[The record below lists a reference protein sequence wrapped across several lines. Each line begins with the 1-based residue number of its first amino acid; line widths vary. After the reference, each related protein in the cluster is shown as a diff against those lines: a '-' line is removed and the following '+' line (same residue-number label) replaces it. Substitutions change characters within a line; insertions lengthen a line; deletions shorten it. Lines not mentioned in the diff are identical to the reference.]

1 MNFIKMQYNK
11 LIQKKE
17 KKELNKYRNSKLTVN
32 N

>member
-11 LIQKKE
+11 LIQKRE